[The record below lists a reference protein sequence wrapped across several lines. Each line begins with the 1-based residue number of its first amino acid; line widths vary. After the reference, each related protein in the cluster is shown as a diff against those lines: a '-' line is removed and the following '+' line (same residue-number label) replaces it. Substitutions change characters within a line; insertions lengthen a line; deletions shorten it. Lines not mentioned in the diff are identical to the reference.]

1 MFQPPDGWTADPANP
16 GWWLD
21 PNGDAAKDTSW
32 WQAPPADWVEDPAN
46 PGWAYN
52 PQGDV
57 TRPENWWFGGRVQKP
72 ETPAKVEH
80 QVKQVPAAC
89 FTNGRSRGA
98 FPIAIVIHTMG
109 GTLPGCDSW
118 FQNPQSQVSAHYGIG
133 QDTGEIHQYVQE
145 QDTAWANGVL
155 ESGNRWFG
163 TPGVNPNAETIS
175 IETEDF
181 KNGDLPVSDA
191 MFESV
196 RWLCVEIM
204 KRWPSVKYLTTH
216 TVISPKSR
224 AYCPGNRWVS
234 QGRLAEIAAL
244 AGLELRV

>member
-1 MFQPPDGWTADPANP
+1 MQPPEGWLPDPEWP
-16 GWWLD
+16 GWYRD
-21 PNGDAAKDTSW
+21 PNGNAADDASW
-32 WQAPPADWVEDPAN
+32 WQAVPEGWVQDTDPAWWFN
-46 PGWAYN
+46 PH
-52 PQGDV
+52 GDV
-57 TRPENWWFGGRVQKP
+57 TRPENWWTAGRIQKP
-72 ETPAKVEH
+72 AKLDYA
-80 QVKQVPAAC
+80 VKQVSAAC
-89 FTNGRSRGA
+89 YTVGRSGGA
-98 FPIAIVIHTMG
+98 KPIAIVIHTMG

-118 FQNPQSQVSAHYGIG
+118 FQNPQSQVSAHYGVG
-133 QDTGEIHQYVQE
+133 QETGEIHQYVQE

-163 TPGVNPNAETIS
+163 TPGVNPNTETIS

-181 KNGDLPVSDA
+181 KNGDLSVSDG

-216 TVISPKSR
+216 TIISPKSR
-224 AYCPGNRWVS
+224 AYCPGNRWVA

-244 AGLELRV
+244 AGLEPRV